1 MAEFINWYI
10 PKSLVVKK
18 RCIWQCWIAHK
29 FDHIWWTLKLKVRLQ
44 AYLNPQVEIE
54 IWTLLRIH
62 QNARTLNLFS
72 YIETDL
78 TEHQTLC
85 QNNSTLFSKQT
96 ISTNRSAITKC
107 RKLKIVV
114 ERFKKEIFL
123 FKWVQIWDLGM
134 DQAQSYCF

>member
-1 MAEFINWYI
+1 MAEFINCYYLRVW
-10 PKSLVVKK
+10 LKK
-18 RCIWQCWIAHK
+18 KMHWAVLYCTQIWSYMMN
-29 FDHIWWTLKLKVRLQ
+29 FEVEVRLQ
-44 AYLNPQVEIE
+44 TYLNPQVEIE
-54 IWTLLRIH
+54 IWTLLKIH
-62 QNARTLNLFS
+62 QNARTLSLFS

-78 TEHQTLC
+78 IELQNFC
-85 QNNSTLFSKQT
+85 QNNSTLFSTQT

-134 DQAQSYCF
+134 VQVQTNCC

>member
-1 MAEFINWYI
+1 MAEFINWYYLRVWL
-10 PKSLVVKK
+10 KKK
-18 RCIWQCWIAHK
+18 RIGQCWIVHK
-29 FDHIWWTLKLKVRLQ
+29 YDHIWWTLKLKVRLQ

-54 IWTLLRIH
+54 IWTLLKIH

-78 TEHQTLC
+78 TELQTLC
-85 QNNSTLFSKQT
+85 QNNSTLFSTQT
-96 ISTNRSAITKC
+96 ISTNRSAITKY

-134 DQAQSYCF
+134 VQAQTNCC

>member
-1 MAEFINWYI
+1 MAEFINCYYLRVWLKEKYI
-10 PKSLVVKK
+10 GQ
-18 RCIWQCWIAHK
+18 CCTQIWSYMK
-29 FDHIWWTLKLKVRLQ
+29 NFEVEVRLQ
-44 AYLNPQVEIE
+44 TYLNPQVEIE
-54 IWTLLRIH
+54 IWTLLKIH

-78 TEHQTLC
+78 IELQNFC
-85 QNNSTLFSKQT
+85 QNNSTFLSKQT

-134 DQAQSYCF
+134 DQAQTNCC